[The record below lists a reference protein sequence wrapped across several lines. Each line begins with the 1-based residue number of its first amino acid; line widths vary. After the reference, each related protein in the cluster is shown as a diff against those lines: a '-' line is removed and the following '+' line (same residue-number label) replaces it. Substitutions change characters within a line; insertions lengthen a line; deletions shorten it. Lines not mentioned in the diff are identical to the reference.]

1 MTGGIAAFFFF
12 SSRRR
17 HTRCSRD
24 WSSDVCSSDLVVV
37 EGGLDPEAHYVLDFS
52 MLKDLMK
59 RLTDEIDHRV
69 LLPLASTKIQ
79 VREEGDTVS
88 VAVAGKPRYVFPR
101 IDCAL
106 LPVPNTTVEM
116 LAQYLAG
123 RLCKALASSDA
134 VALRAVEVEVEENF
148 GQSATYRESLG

>member
-37 EGGLDPEAHYVLDFS
+37 EGGLAPEAHYVLDFS

-59 RLTDEIDHRV
+59 RLTDEIDHKV
-69 LLPLASTKIQ
+69 LLPLESAKIH
-79 VREEGDTVS
+79 VSEEGDTVR

-101 IDCAL
+101 DDCAL

-116 LAQYLAG
+116 LAQYLA
-123 RLCKALASSDA
+123 
-134 VALRAVEVEVEENF
+134 
-148 GQSATYRESLG
+148 